1 MEDEDVGVDGGRSWW
16 CVLLRGV
23 ILRNVFLNN
32 VKYFIHCG
40 VFLY

>member
-1 MEDEDVGVDGGRSWW
+1 MKVFWVMGGDGDVGGGRSWW

-32 VKYFIHCG
+32 VK
-40 VFLY
+40 